1 MFWTSG
7 AGSLAINCYGEA
19 PSTRGSTTA
28 RCEGYSRGAGVATC
42 LVHFLKRINM
52 KNTETDIW
60 KDLKDNMNHILEF
73 PLVDFSIWRVSVFIW
88 KSFKFDLDICETFP
102 YQPDGT
108 IPLIFFRIGWV
119 EFMFENYFLYKKLYR
134 RKYKFDP
141 AG

>member
-1 MFWTSG
+1 M
-7 AGSLAINCYGEA
+7 N
-19 PSTRGSTTA
+19 
-28 RCEGYSRGAGVATC
+28 
-42 LVHFLKRINM
+42 
-52 KNTETDIW
+52 KNEVDIW
-60 KDLKDNMNHILEF
+60 KNLVENMSHVLEF
-73 PLVDFSIWRVSVFIW
+73 PLIDFSIWRVSVFIW